1 MECLIPPSTMSG
13 LILELDVITRNIKNI
28 KTMEGEVSPTILDGK
43 NLQTSTKICIRLINL
58 VYRLIEL
65 ITAKVILNLI
75 VDGQIIKCKIEI
87 LGKM

>member
-1 MECLIPPSTMSG
+1 MECLIPHSTMSG